1 MGVVVVVFGEIFTS
15 GDSRMSSNVCLPV
28 ESTLPEVVAPEF
40 TLDVDARGLRETEL
54 EDDDDGEPGGV
65 TIARVE
71 ASTAC
76 RDKSVSEE
84 SNSSTELIRLNVAK
98 PHDDVGCCCST
109 ADIPYRQEFELRR
122 NK

>member
-15 GDSRMSSNVCLPV
+15 GDSRTSSNVCLPV

-40 TLDVDARGLRETEL
+40 TLEVDARGLRETEL
-54 EDDDDGEPGGV
+54 EDDGEPGGV

-98 PHDDVGCCCST
+98 PHEDVGCCCST
-109 ADIPYRQEFELRR
+109 ADIPY
-122 NK
+122 